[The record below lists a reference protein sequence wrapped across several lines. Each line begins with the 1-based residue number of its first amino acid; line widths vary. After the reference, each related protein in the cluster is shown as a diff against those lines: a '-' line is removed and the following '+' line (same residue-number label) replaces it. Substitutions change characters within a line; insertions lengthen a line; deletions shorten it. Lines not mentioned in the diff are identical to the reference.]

1 MARTMWK
8 YISLRARIFL
18 LLGTLVCTALV
29 GGLVTIWHIGATDA
43 LLTTL
48 LDKNMA
54 SFQAAEGLEIA
65 LLSQKGYLTYYFLD
79 RNPEWLQKLRENHQ
93 SFLKWLR
100 KAHNSATTSVM
111 TEILNKIDTKYQN
124 YVVGR
129 KQVIDLYKAGQRE
142 QGAKLHWEIR
152 QQFLEIYELC
162 ENYKLVNHGMISEIK
177 KESLAQAGFIKT
189 LALIVLPS
197 VLFLGLLLTYILI
210 KQLLEPIR
218 QLSMETGLRA
228 GAPGGRDEVQALSRR
243 VHDLIVNVD
252 QAQTKLEQS
261 QEHLLQSEK
270 MAMVGKL
277 AAGVAHS
284 IRNPLTSVKMR
295 LFSMGRTLEMTPTQK
310 EDFEVISEE
319 IRHIDTIVANFL
331 EFSRPPKL
339 LMQKVSPSDVVD
351 MALQLLQHRLESY
364 NVEVN
369 LKRRHPLPEV
379 WADPDQL
386 KEVLVNLLTNACEA
400 MQNGGAIIIQEGE
413 TFLQS
418 IGQVV
423 TIQVSDNGPGIPESI
438 HDKVFQPFFTTKE
451 EGTGLGLSI
460 AARILGEHG
469 GWLDVE
475 SQEGQGTTFTINL
488 PYRKVKHGSH
498 PDS

>member
-1 MARTMWK
+1 LSNVWNHL
-8 YISLRARIFL
+8 SLRVRILL
-18 LLGTLVCTALV
+18 LLGALILTSLV
-29 GGLVTIWHIGATDA
+29 GGLVTIWHTGATDN
-43 LLTTL
+43 LLTSL
-48 LDKNMA
+48 IDKNMA

-65 LLSQKGYLTYYFLD
+65 LLKQKGYLTYFFLD
-79 RNPEWLQKLRENHQ
+79 GNPEWLVQLQQDNQ
-93 SFLKWLR
+93 SFVAWLN
-100 KAHNSATTSVM
+100 KANLSATTPVM
-111 TEILNKIDTKYQN
+111 TNILNKIDAKYRD
-124 YVVGR
+124 YAKAR
-129 KQVIDLYKAGQRE
+129 EEVIQLYKAGRRE
-142 QGAKLHWEIR
+142 EGAKLHSDIR
-152 QQFLEIYELC
+152 HQYLEIYDLC
-162 ENYKLVNHGMISEIK
+162 DNYKLINQGIISQIK
-177 KESLAQAGFIKT
+177 KDSRARANFIKT
-189 LALIVLPS
+189 LALVVMPS
-197 VLFLGLLLTYILI
+197 VLLVGLLLAYILV

-218 QLSMETGLRA
+218 QLSLETGVQA
-228 GAPGGRDEVQALSRR
+228 GLSGEGDEVQVLSRR

-252 QAQTKLEQS
+252 QAQSKLERS

-295 LFSMGRTLEMTPTQK
+295 LFSLGRTLDFTPTQH

-331 EFSRPPKL
+331 EYSRPPKL
-339 LMQKVSPSDVVD
+339 VMQKISPSDVVD
-351 MALQLLQHRLESY
+351 MALQLLRHRLESY
-364 NVEVN
+364 NVEVTV
-369 LKRRHPLPEV
+369 KRSRPLPEV

-400 MQNGGAIIIQEGE
+400 MGSSGSIIIQEGE

-423 TIQVSDNGPGIPESI
+423 TIQVSDNGPGIPRSI
-438 HDKVFQPFFTTKE
+438 QDKILQPFFSTKE

-460 AARILGEHG
+460 AVRILSEHG
-469 GWLDVE
+469 GWLDLE
-475 SQEGQGTTFTINL
+475 SREGQGTTFTINL
-488 PYRKVKHGSH
+488 PYRKIKYGSH